1 MVVPTTALPSRTHLQ
16 TQRCWEVRGSA
27 SVVRYNLSGAQPSPT
42 APSLRVP
49 VRLGRGGRI

>member
-42 APSLRVP
+42 APSRRVP